1 MSDPNA
7 RTKRRQLI
15 ILGAAVFGVLCLIA
29 AGMFLF
35 EPAPRA
41 VRERAKTV
49 SLTPPGN
56 VEDKEAWRATEGAR
70 NKDNAASIAEL
81 QQKLRSQ
88 QDQSARLSKDIE
100 QMRTERNAG
109 GSSAAASRP
118 PAPTPV
124 TQDVSKVL
132 DAPLPTPG
140 GQVALS
146 PMPHANQPLGG
157 QKILSSPVAPGPR
170 LPPTMG
176 GLNQPIVQPAPRDP
190 IEMIAFDTGDRPGA
204 RTVSMGAA
212 PNAEVVGFPVEERAK
227 RIRQPSE
234 RESSRSVEFLPAG
247 SFVKVAMLNGVDA
260 PTGGQAQGNPLPMA
274 FQVLDV
280 ANLANQYKLDI
291 KDCRFIAAA
300 WGDLSSERTM
310 GRTETLTCIIDGET
324 VEMAVRGQVI
334 GEDGKAGIRGRLVT
348 KQGQLLA
355 NALFA
360 GSLSGIGRAVQAAS
374 TTTTAGAGGIT
385 QSIDPDKVAQ
395 AGIGGGVSSAASAL
409 AQYYLKAADKLYPVI
424 ETDGGRT
431 VEILITKG
439 ATYTGKSGARET
451 YRGLLKRSGNHARS
465 NDED

>member
-7 RTKRRQLI
+7 RVRRRQLM
-15 ILGAAVFGVLCLIA
+15 ILGAAVLGVLCMVA

-49 SLTPPGN
+49 SLTPPGS
-56 VEDKEAWRATEGAR
+56 VEDKEAWRAAEGAR

-81 QQKLRSQ
+81 QQKLRAQ
-88 QDQSARLSKDIE
+88 QDTSTRLNKEVEQLRSDRATGLTGIARKPE
-100 QMRTERNAG
+100 VA
-109 GSSAAASRP
+109 SSHEAIKALDDPLPSPVAVAAA
-118 PAPTPV
+118 APT
-124 TQDVSKVL
+124 SS
-132 DAPLPTPG
+132 
-140 GQVALS
+140 LS
-146 PMPHANQPLGG
+146 G
-157 QKILSSPVAPGPR
+157 QKILSSPLAGAPARPPLPVGAMNPPVAP
-170 LPPTMG
+170 
-176 GLNQPIVQPAPRDP
+176 VPRDA
-190 IEMIAFDTGDRPGA
+190 IEMIAFDRQDGTARALTPGA
-204 RTVSMGAA
+204 PAG
-212 PNAEVVGFPVEERAK
+212 PEVVGFQVEERAK
-227 RIRQPSE
+227 RIQHPAE
-234 RESSRSVEFLPAG
+234 RERGRSTSVEFLPAG
-247 SFVKVAMLNGVDA
+247 SFVKVAMLNGIDA

-280 ANLANQYKLDI
+280 ANLANRYRLDI

-310 GRTETLTCIIDGET
+310 GRTESLTCIIDGET

-385 QSIDPDKVAQ
+385 QSIDPDRVAQ
-395 AGIGGGVSSAASAL
+395 AGVGGGVSAAASAL
-409 AQYYLKAADKLYPVI
+409 AQYYLKAADKLFPVI

-439 ATYTGKSGARET
+439 ATYTARPGTRET
-451 YRGLLKRSGNHARS
+451 YRGLLRRSGNFTRS
-465 NDED
+465 SDED